1 MNIAVKAAL
10 LSGFVFPGLGQ
21 IYLKQYWRGLIMII
35 LVMLGLIIIV
45 GMATFSAF
53 ESLKAIQM
61 EGGTVDMNTI
71 SNLAATYS
79 TLNDIYYKIIFLLIA
94 CCWLFSIVDAFR
106 IGKIRSLGNG
116 GGEKEINRNKI

>member
-10 LSGFVFPGLGQ
+10 LSGLVFPGAGQ
-21 IYLKQYWRGLIMII
+21 IYLKQFWRGLIMII

-45 GMATFSAF
+45 GMATLSAL

-61 EGGTVDMNTI
+61 GGGTIDMNTI
-71 SNLAATYS
+71 SNLAATSS

-106 IGKIRSLGNG
+106 IGKIGSLNNA
-116 GGEKEINRNKI
+116 GGEKEIDRHKI

>member
-45 GMATFSAF
+45 GMATFSAL
-53 ESLKAIQM
+53 ESLKAIQI

-71 SNLAATYS
+71 SNLATTYS

-106 IGKIRSLGNG
+106 IGKIRSLGNVG
-116 GGEKEINRNKI
+116 AEKEIDHHKI

>member
-10 LSGFVFPGLGQ
+10 LSGLVFPGLGQ

-45 GMATFSAF
+45 GMATFSAL

-61 EGGTVDMNTI
+61 KGGTVDMNTI
-71 SNLAATYS
+71 SNLAVTYS
-79 TLNDIYYKIIFLLIA
+79 TLNDIYYKIIFLLMA
-94 CCWLFSIVDAFR
+94 CCWLFSIADAFR
-106 IGKIRSLGNG
+106 IGKIRNLGNG
-116 GGEKEINRNKI
+116 GDEKEIDRHKI